1 VVTKREYKYE
11 YMLLGQHDMLPPFVF
26 NPAPTQSHKRLF
38 SCFLFSKRSVLI
50 DDRESLR
57 ENWEGAG
64 GIFVHHVNADTTL
77 QKLKELRIV
86 EEQQ

>member
-1 VVTKREYKYE
+1 
-11 YMLLGQHDMLPPFVF
+11 M
-26 NPAPTQSHKRLF
+26 NPLRPHKRLI
-38 SCFLFSKRSVLI
+38 SYFLIIKHSVLI

-77 QKLKELRIV
+77 KKLKDLGIV
-86 EEQQ
+86 DKVPSGHV